1 MTGRFRL
8 LFVGNASSFHT
19 PRWFS
24 QLRETGWDIHLF
36 DPTNQL
42 VHRDLED
49 VTLYTGWKK
58 AEVPPRVRPHYRWP
72 FARGRHLLKRRLPR
86 LWQRILPA
94 AGIRLARVIEGLAPD
109 CIHSLALQDYGE
121 AVFEARRQLGG
132 RLPAPWIYS
141 CRGSDIYFFRQFPEH
156 VESIRNVLGA
166 CDFLMCNCRRDLRL
180 AKEYGFGGRFLGFFQ
195 GGGGYPLD
203 EMQELRQPGPV
214 AARRFIAIKG
224 SQNQFGQSLLTI
236 EALRL
241 CAAELRDFTIK
252 IYHLNN
258 QPIRDAAEQLSRE
271 TGIKVELVP
280 RSPHRT
286 IWSIFGQSRLAIAIS
301 RSDGIPNSM
310 VEAMI
315 MGAFPIQTNP
325 GGATAEWVDD
335 GVNGNLVPD
344 DDPKAIATAVSVA
357 LRDDRLVEAAA
368 RRNAR
373 IARQRVDAAAVRSRV
388 LEAYR
393 TVCEGDHDQE
403 S

>member
-1 MTGRFRL
+1 MRI

-19 PRWFS
+19 PRWLS
-24 QLRETGWDIHLF
+24 QLRGTGWDIHLF

-42 VHRDLED
+42 IHADLDD

-58 AEVPPRVRPHYRWP
+58 AEIPAGVRPRYRWP
-72 FARGRHLLKRRLPR
+72 FARGRFLLRRCFPK

-94 AGIRLARVIEGLAPD
+94 AGIRLARTIERLAPD

-121 AVFEARRQLGG
+121 AVFDARRRLGDA
-132 RLPAPWIYS
+132 LPAPWIYS

-180 AKEYGFGGRFLGFFQ
+180 AKEYGFEGRFLGFFQ
-195 GGGGYPLD
+195 GGGGYPL
-203 EMQELRQPGPV
+203 EEIRELRQPGPV
-214 AARRFIAIKG
+214 AARRVIAIKG
-224 SQNQFGQSLLTI
+224 SQNQFGQSLLCI

-241 CAAELRDFTIK
+241 CAANLETYTVK

-258 QPIRDAAEQLSRE
+258 QPIRTAAAELSRE
-271 TGIKVELVP
+271 TGVTVELVP

-286 IWSIFGQSRLAIAIS
+286 IWSIFGQSRLAIGIS

-325 GGATAEWVDD
+325 GGATAEWIED
-335 GVNGNLVPD
+335 GVNGTLVPD
-344 DDPKAIATAVSVA
+344 DDPEAVAAAITAA

-368 RRNAR
+368 TRNAVL
-373 IARQRVDAAAVRSRV
+373 ARQRVNATAVRPQV

-393 TVCEGDHDQE
+393 TVCARDHE
-403 S
+403 